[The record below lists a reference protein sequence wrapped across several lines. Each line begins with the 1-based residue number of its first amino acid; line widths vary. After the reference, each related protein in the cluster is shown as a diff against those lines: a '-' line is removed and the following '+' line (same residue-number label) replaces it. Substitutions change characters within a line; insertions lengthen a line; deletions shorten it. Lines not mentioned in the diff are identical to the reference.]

1 MGAMNWAL
9 FALGGLGVVVAGNA
23 LRARRTGD
31 RRCLGHMF
39 VSATELTVVERILN
53 RAGIVAFVVG
63 IALAL
68 IY

>member
-1 MGAMNWAL
+1 MAAMNWAL
-9 FALGGLGVVVAGNA
+9 FALGGLGLVVAGNA

-31 RRCLGHMF
+31 LRCLGHMF
-39 VSATELTVVERILN
+39 VSASDLTVPERILN
-53 RAGIVAFVVG
+53 RAGIVAFVAG

>member
-1 MGAMNWAL
+1 MNRAL
-9 FALGGLGVVVAGNA
+9 FALGGLGLVVAGNA

-31 RRCLGHMF
+31 LRCLGHRF
-39 VSATELTVVERILN
+39 VSTSNLTVAERISN
-53 RAGIVAFVVG
+53 RAGIVAFVAG